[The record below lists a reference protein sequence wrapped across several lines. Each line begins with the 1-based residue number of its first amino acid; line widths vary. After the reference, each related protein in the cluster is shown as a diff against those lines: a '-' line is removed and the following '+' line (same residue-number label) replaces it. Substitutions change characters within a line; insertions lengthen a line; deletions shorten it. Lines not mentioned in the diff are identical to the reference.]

1 MSKNEILEKLQEVFC
16 DVFDNDEIVVTEDT
30 VAEDI
35 EEWDSLAHIQLAKE
49 LEKVFGIKLTAKEIM
64 FWDNVGEMAESIE
77 AKIK

>member
-1 MSKNEILEKLQEVFC
+1 MEKSKILEKLQEVFC

-64 FWDNVGEMAESIE
+64 SWDNVGEMIDAIFE
-77 AKIK
+77 KLN